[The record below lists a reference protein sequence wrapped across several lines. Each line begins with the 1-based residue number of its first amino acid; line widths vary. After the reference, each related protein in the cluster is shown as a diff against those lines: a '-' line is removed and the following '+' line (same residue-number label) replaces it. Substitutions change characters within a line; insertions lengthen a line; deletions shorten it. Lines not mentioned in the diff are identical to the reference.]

1 MGEYDYFYPHNSDQ
15 YAFYRIPK
23 GLFTD
28 RDLKTMTNGSKILY
42 GLLLDRVDLS
52 ARNRWIDEAN
62 RIFII
67 YPREEICDH
76 MGCAPKTATKL
87 VVELEDR
94 GLAERRIQGLGK
106 PAVLYVKNFASRG
119 QDSNYEICENCG
131 EKYRKTN
138 NHMKYCP
145 DCRSEV
151 RRRKKR
157 QYEADRRAKK
167 RV

>member
-23 GLFTD
+23 RLFTD

-42 GLLLDRVDLS
+42 GLLLDRVYLS

-94 GLAERRIQGLGK
+94 GLVERRIQGLDEGGL
-106 PAVLYVKNFASRG
+106 PNSGFS
-119 QDSNYEICENCG
+119 
-131 EKYRKTN
+131 
-138 NHMKYCP
+138 
-145 DCRSEV
+145 
-151 RRRKKR
+151 
-157 QYEADRRAKK
+157 
-167 RV
+167 